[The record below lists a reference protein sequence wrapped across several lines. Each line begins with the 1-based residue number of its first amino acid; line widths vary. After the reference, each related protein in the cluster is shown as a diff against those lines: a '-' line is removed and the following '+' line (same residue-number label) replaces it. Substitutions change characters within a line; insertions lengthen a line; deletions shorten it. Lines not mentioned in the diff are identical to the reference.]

1 MAHAHPPG
9 PDRRGAP
16 PLWARLLVLA
26 LVVSLMI
33 MYSYAGCQ
41 QVRARQNVRDR
52 IEAVDAIRGYVER
65 IEAALEAVEGQRP
78 EDQRE

>member
-1 MAHAHPPG
+1 MAHVHPPG
-9 PDRRGAP
+9 PDRRDGP
-16 PLWARLLVLA
+16 PLWARLLVLL
-26 LVVSLMI
+26 LVVSLMV

-65 IEAALEAVEGQRP
+65 IEAALEAVEGQHP
-78 EDQRE
+78 ERERE